1 MNMSKTKVTSEQ
13 ASHEP
18 KEQGCCCGGHVKDQQ
33 AQPAQ
38 KEHATPP
45 RDEKH
50 QHARHSDSGSSC
62 CGGGK
67 ANK

>member
-1 MNMSKTKVTSEQ
+1 MSKTKVTKEQ

-18 KEQGCCCGGHVKDQQ
+18 KKHGCCGGGHVKDQQ

-38 KEHATPP
+38 KEKEHAILPS
-45 RDEKH
+45 DDKH
-50 QHARHSDSGSSC
+50 QHAHHSDGGSGC

-67 ANK
+67 ASK

>member
-1 MNMSKTKVTSEQ
+1 MKMSKTKVTNEQ

-18 KEQGCCCGGHVKDQQ
+18 KKHGCCGGGHVKDQQ

-38 KEHATPP
+38 KENAILPS
-45 RDEKH
+45 DDKH
-50 QHARHSDSGSSC
+50 QHAHHSDGGSGC

-67 ANK
+67 ASK

>member
-1 MNMSKTKVTSEQ
+1 MSKTKVTNEQ

-18 KEQGCCCGGHVKDQQ
+18 KKHGCCGGGHVKAKDQQ

-38 KEHATPP
+38 KEHAIPP
-45 RDEKH
+45 SDDKH
-50 QHARHSDSGSSC
+50 EHAHHSDGGSGC

-67 ANK
+67 ASK